1 MLGRLHCKITSAR
14 KFLGGR
20 VDNLRFKARIAKI
33 GKLTDIPEKQTRQR
47 ILVWAPEAELHPHYH
62 TCCLLARVLQDA
74 GHEVFTAR
82 CYKQLDRCVVKG
94 ALRLPF
100 DAASSDTSAVCADC
114 AKNSFRVQD
123 AYGLQFLDL
132 RALETPEHRIR
143 YEQALDNLRAAGNKS
158 ALGQFTF
165 EGLPLGKMCGYEVRL
180 GIKALNLD
188 EKNQEIAT
196 AWAALIRT
204 SIKTYLLVD
213 EAVEQLG
220 FSKLVYFNDYSMN
233 LAARFAIES
242 RGGSAVMVTHAYN
255 MGVDRSRFVLNKN
268 LGLQAI
274 FTDCLQWPRWKC
286 TPLPQAIVSQ
296 ITDDAIFRFSGRSA
310 HTYSP
315 PLTRAAASAH
325 GRKFLKRV
333 VVYTSSPDESACL
346 AVLSSLGLEVPP
358 VELTFGTSCEDCHEA
373 WLMAL
378 KAFALSRP
386 EVEFVVRIHPREGA
400 NKREPSES
408 EHLGIL
414 RKCLEHVPSN
424 FTVHWPESPVSSY
437 DLGESADVVLTSWS
451 TIGLE
456 MARLG
461 VPVLCCARG
470 VAGYPVENF
479 QTFVQTPDVYF
490 RKIDE
495 LLSAQSSLENIRAA
509 YRWWHL
515 AYLSP
520 SVDVSD
526 VVPTSDC
533 TSLPAN
539 PHPRKAGDLCA
550 SVLEEFD
557 QREILLQEWSC
568 STNNSLE
575 SETQA
580 IKRSLR
586 RFIRF
591 FLTGTD
597 TVDDYLLVV
606 RETEN
611 AATSPQVNRQDMHIE
626 RIEVVLDGHK
636 VRAYLGSHF
645 IERDSPLV
653 ARLCMLTASNT

>member
-1 MLGRLHCKITSAR
+1 MLGRLHSKIRSAR
-14 KFLGGR
+14 KVVR
-20 VDNLRFKARIAKI
+20 NAIDNFHFKARIAKV
-33 GKLTDIPEKQTRQR
+33 GKLADIPEKQTRQR
-47 ILVWAPEAELHPHYH
+47 ILVWAPEAGLHPHYH

-74 GHEVFTAR
+74 GHEVFTVR

-94 ALRLPF
+94 ALRFPY
-100 DAASSDTSAVCADC
+100 DAPSSDTSAVCADC
-114 AKNSFRVQD
+114 TKNSFRVQD

-143 YEQALDNLRAAGNKS
+143 YEKAVESLRGARNKG

-165 EGLPLGKMCGYEVRL
+165 EGLPLGRMCGYEVRL

-188 EKNQEIAT
+188 ETNPDIST
-196 AWAALIRT
+196 AWMALIRT
-204 SIKTYLLVD
+204 AIKAYLLTK

-220 FSKLVYFNDYSMN
+220 FTKLVYFNDYCMN

-242 RGGSAVMVTHAYN
+242 TGGSAVMVTHAYHL
-255 MGVDRSRFVLNKN
+255 GVDRRRYVFHKN
-268 LGLQAI
+268 LGLHAI
-274 FTDCLQWPRWKC
+274 FTDCLHWPRWKSI
-286 TPLPQAIVSQ
+286 PLPQEVVSQ

-315 PLTRAAASAH
+315 PVTRLDNTVQK
-325 GRKFLKRV
+325 RKFLKKV
-333 VVYTSSPDESACL
+333 VIYTSSPDETAYISI
-346 AVLSSLGLEVPP
+346 LSSLKVEVPP
-358 VELTFGTSCEDCHEA
+358 VEFTFGSSASDCHGS
-373 WLMAL
+373 WLAAL
-378 KAFALSRP
+378 KSFALTRP
-386 EVEFVVRIHPREGA
+386 EIEFVVRIHPREGA

-414 RKCLEHVPSN
+414 RKCLEHIPSN
-424 FTVHWPESPVSSY
+424 FTVHWPESAVSSY
-437 DLGESADVVLTSWS
+437 DLGESADLVLTSWS

-461 VPVLCCARG
+461 VPVICCARG
-470 VAGYPVENF
+470 VAGYPVDDF
-479 QTFVQTPDVYF
+479 QTFVQTPEAYF

-495 LLSAQSSLENIRAA
+495 LLSAQPSLENIRAA

-533 TSLPAN
+533 TYLPAN
-539 PHPRKAGDLCA
+539 PHPRKAGELCA
-550 SVLEEFD
+550 SVLEDLD
-557 QREILLQEWSC
+557 QREMLLQEWSC

-597 TVDDYLLVV
+597 AVDDYLLVV

-611 AATSPQVNRQDMHIE
+611 AATSPRVNRQDMNID

-636 VRAYLGSHF
+636 VRAYLGSYF
-645 IERDSPLV
+645 IERDSPLL
-653 ARLCMLTASNT
+653 ARLCMLAAPNT

>member
-1 MLGRLHCKITSAR
+1 MLGRLHCKVTSAKKR
-14 KFLGGR
+14 LGDGI
-20 VDNLRFKARIAKI
+20 DNLRFKARVAKV
-33 GKLTDIPEKQTRQR
+33 GKLRGIPAKKGRQR
-47 ILVWAPEAELHPHYH
+47 VLVWAPEAGLHPHYH

-74 GHEVFTAR
+74 GHAVFTAR
-82 CYKQLDRCVVKG
+82 CYRQLDRCVVKG

-100 DAASSDTSAVCADC
+100 DASSSETRAVCADC

-123 AYGLQFLDL
+123 SYGLQFLDL

-143 YEQALDNLRAAGNKS
+143 YEQALENLRAARNES

-165 EGLPLGKMCGYEVRL
+165 EGLPLGQMCGYEVRL
-180 GIKALNLD
+180 GIKALNLN

-196 AWAALIRT
+196 AWATLIRT

-213 EAVEQLG
+213 EAVEQMG

-255 MGVDRSRFVLNKN
+255 LGVDRSRFVFNKN

-274 FTDCLQWPRWKC
+274 FTDCLQWPRWKS
-286 TPLPQAIVSQ
+286 TPLPQAVVSQ

-315 PLTRAAASAH
+315 PLTRAAKSADEP
-325 GRKFLKRV
+325 KFLKRV

-373 WLMAL
+373 WLVAL
-378 KAFALSRP
+378 KTFALTRP
-386 EVEFVVRIHPREGA
+386 EIEFVVRIHPREGA

-414 RKCLEHVPSN
+414 RKCLEHVPPN

-437 DLGESADVVLTSWS
+437 DLGESADLVLTSWS

-470 VAGYPVENF
+470 VAGYPVDDF
-479 QTFVQTPDVYF
+479 QTFVQTPDAYF

-495 LLSAQSSLENIRAA
+495 LLFAQPSLENIRAV

-520 SVDVSD
+520 SIDVSD
-526 VVPTSDC
+526 VVPTSDF
-533 TSLPAN
+533 TALPAN
-539 PHPRKAGDLCA
+539 PHPRNAGDLCA
-550 SVLEEFD
+550 SILEDFD
-557 QREILLQEWSC
+557 QREALLQDWPHRL
-568 STNNSLE
+568 NSGLDG
-575 SETQA
+575 ETEA
-580 IKRSLR
+580 LKRNLR

-591 FLTGTD
+591 FLTGTER
-597 TVDDYLLVV
+597 VDDYLLVV
-606 RETEN
+606 RGTDYL
-611 AATSPQVNRQDMHIE
+611 AASPQVNRQDMHIE
-626 RIEVVLDGHK
+626 RIEVVLEGHK
-636 VRAYLGSHF
+636 VTAHLGSQF

-653 ARLCMLTASNT
+653 ARLCMLAASNS